1 MASGSYALRVPK
13 PGAILAPTRGLLP
26 HQGRKPSDSWF
37 HPWVLCSAG
46 AICFLAM
53 LISTAIVS
61 QHPTLSSFITTSSDQ
76 SYSIQIGGNPLN
88 SGAVPMAHSETAPKN
103 MGTSTTASQRLV
115 RINQTDEAQYASAL
129 EHDTW
134 AYSTCS
140 TASMVEVFNA
150 YGYHYRIT
158 DVLQVQAR
166 IGAVSS
172 SLGLLYPTGIDDTAR
187 QFGFVT
193 TTLGT
198 PSISQVVNTAN
209 QGTPVIV
216 NFYGAPDWPA
226 GHFLVVVG
234 GDHSTVKV
242 ADSSIVNHGQGMQ
255 DISSAYFQTYWHGY
269 AKMLQPSGH

>member
-1 MASGSYALRVPK
+1 MASGSCARRTPK
-13 PGAILAPTRGLLP
+13 PEAIIVPTRGMFP
-26 HQGRKPSDSWF
+26 HQRDSWL
-37 HPWVLCSAG
+37 HPWVLYPAG
-46 AICFLAM
+46 TVCFLAM
-53 LISTAIVS
+53 LISTGIVS
-61 QHPTLSSFITTSSDQ
+61 QYPHLSSFITTSGDQ
-76 SYSIQIGGNPLN
+76 SYSIQIGGNPPN
-88 SGAVPMAHSETAPKN
+88 SDAATMAHSETAPKN
-103 MGTSTTASQRLV
+103 MGIAATASQRLV
-115 RINQTDEAQYASAL
+115 RINQTDEAQYASAG

-193 TTLGT
+193 ITLST
-198 PSISQVVNTAN
+198 PTINQVVDMAN

-234 GDHSTVKV
+234 GNHSTVKV

-255 DISSAYFQTYWHGY
+255 DISSAYFQTYWHGD
-269 AKMLQPSGH
+269 AKILKPSGY

>member
-1 MASGSYALRVPK
+1 MASGSYALRMPK
-13 PGAILAPTRGLLP
+13 PGAIIAPTRGLLTS
-26 HQGRKPSDSWF
+26 GGSKPSGSWF
-37 HPWVLCSAG
+37 HPWILCSAG
-46 AICFLAM
+46 AVCFLAM
-53 LISTAIVS
+53 LISIGIVG
-61 QHPTLSSFITTSSDQ
+61 QHPVSVRFITTSGDQ
-76 SYSIQIGGNPLN
+76 SYSIQIGGNPPN
-88 SGAVPMAHSETAPKN
+88 SDAATVANAETAPKN
-103 MGTSTTASQRLV
+103 MGISATASQRLV
-115 RINQTDEAQYASAL
+115 RINQTDEAQYASAG
-129 EHDTW
+129 EHDAW

-140 TASMVEVFNA
+140 TASMVEVFDA

-158 DVLQVQAR
+158 DVLQVEAR
-166 IGAVSS
+166 IGAMSS

-198 PSISQVVNTAN
+198 PSISQVVDTAN

-216 NFYGAPDWPA
+216 NFYGAPDWPV

-234 GDHSTVKV
+234 GNHSTVKV

-269 AKMLQPSGH
+269 AKILKPSGH